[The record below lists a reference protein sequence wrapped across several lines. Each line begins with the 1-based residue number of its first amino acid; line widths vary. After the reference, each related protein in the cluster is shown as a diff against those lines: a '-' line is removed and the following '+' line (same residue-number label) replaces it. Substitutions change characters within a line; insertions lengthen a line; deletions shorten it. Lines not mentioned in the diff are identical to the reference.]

1 MVKIEIPTE
10 LEIEKIEPLVN
21 ELVASHPELS
31 WVDDYR
37 EVYKKVALAFLS
49 EQDKAIFI
57 AKKEEEIAGVVMAS
71 ITDNG
76 PLQGNKKIGLINIL
90 IVLSSYRRKG
100 IGKKLCEIIME
111 WFSEQKIEEVTLFNT
126 VEDKLAKTFWES
138 CGFEIFLEQR
148 RKKINRKGNQKNG

>member
-1 MVKIEIPTE
+1 MIKIEIPTE
-10 LEIEKIEPLVN
+10 LEIEKLGPLVD
-21 ELVASHPELS
+21 ELVVSHPELP

-37 EVYKKVALAFLS
+37 EVYKKVSLAFLS

-57 AKKEEEIAGVVMAS
+57 AKKEEETVGVVMGS

-76 PLQGNKKIGLINIL
+76 PLQGNKKIGLINIV
-90 IVLSSYRRKG
+90 IVLPSYRRKG
-100 IGKKLCEIIME
+100 IGKQLCEDIME

-126 VEDKLAKTFWES
+126 VEDRLAKTFWES

-148 RKKINRKGNQKNG
+148 RKRI